1 MAEKMKT
8 WQDYEAAIIKKAWED
23 DKFRQELIANPKAA
37 MERVF
42 NIKFP
47 DNMKLEVHEES
58 PTVKHLV
65 LPVKPGFHSNQ
76 KLSDNDLEA
85 VTGGTIF
92 LQTLF
97 KCVPIIDS

>member
-8 WQDYEAAIIKKAWED
+8 WQIMSAIIKKAWED

-47 DNMKLEVHEES
+47 
-58 PTVKHLV
+58 
-65 LPVKPGFHSNQ
+65 
-76 KLSDNDLEA
+76 
-85 VTGGTIF
+85 
-92 LQTLF
+92 
-97 KCVPIIDS
+97 II